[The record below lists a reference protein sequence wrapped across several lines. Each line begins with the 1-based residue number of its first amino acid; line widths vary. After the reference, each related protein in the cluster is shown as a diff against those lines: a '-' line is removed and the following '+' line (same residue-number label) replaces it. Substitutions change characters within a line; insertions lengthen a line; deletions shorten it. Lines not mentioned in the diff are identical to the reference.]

1 MQAGRRVVGA
11 DQGGLGAGQIVLG
24 AGQILWAGQI
34 GLGGGDVQMRAT
46 GGIIFCSVEVVLR
59 A

>member
-1 MQAGRRVVGA
+1 MGA

-24 AGQILWAGQI
+24 ACQILRAGQILWAGQI
-34 GLGGGDVQMRAT
+34 VLGGGDVQMGAT
-46 GGIIFCSVEVVLR
+46 DSIIFCSVEVVLR